1 MRTDRRGLF
10 CRKIM
15 FPVLAGAVSLTAL
28 TSGCGKN
35 DNTEE
40 ISSAETE
47 TQSQVIDNTIEWK
60 GKTYTYNRNLT
71 NILFIG
77 VDTTDPIGETYS
89 PGDAGQADC
98 IILLSLDEETE
109 QGTIIQINR
118 NTITTLDVYDD
129 TGSRAGSV
137 EGQLCLQYAYSIGG
151 ESSSWAVKKT
161 VGSILYG
168 VTIDG
173 YFTMQMDVIGDLND
187 AMGGVDIFMT
197 EDYTYID
204 SSFIEGTTVHLEG
217 DQAERYVRYR
227 DTSVFNSVED
237 RMKRQVEYITSMI
250 STMRAQGG
258 TKLYDIISPYLG
270 TEVVTD
276 MSAEE
281 LNALS
286 SYEYLTDEVQYLPGE
301 EVMGEV
307 YEEYHLD
314 EDALQDLLIS
324 IFYTEVE

>member
-1 MRTDRRGLF
+1 MRIDRRRIF
-10 CRKIM
+10 RKKLLLPI
-15 FPVLAGAVSLTAL
+15 LAGTVLIVAL
-28 TSGCGKN
+28 TSGCGKK
-35 DNTEE
+35 DSAEE
-40 ISSAETE
+40 SSSAERE
-47 TQSQVIDNTIEWK
+47 TQSQAIDNTIEWK

-98 IILLSLDEETE
+98 IILLSLDKETE
-109 QGTIIQINR
+109 QGTILQINR
-118 NTITTLDVYDD
+118 NTMTTLDVYDD
-129 TGSRAGSV
+129 TGSRTGST
-137 EGQLCLQYAYSIGG
+137 EGQICLQYAYGIGG

-187 AMGGVDIFMT
+187 AMGGVDILMT

-204 SSFIEGTTVHLEG
+204 PAFIEGATVHLDG

-227 DTSVFNSVED
+227 DTSVFNSVEG
-237 RMKRQVEYITSMI
+237 RMERQVEYITAMI

-258 TKLYDIISPYLG
+258 TGLYDIISPYLG

-281 LNALS
+281 LDALS

-301 EVMGEV
+301 EVMGAV
-307 YEEYHLD
+307 YEEYNLD

>member
-1 MRTDRRGLF
+1 ML
-10 CRKIM
+10 
-15 FPVLAGAVSLTAL
+15 PVLAGTVLLAAL
-28 TSGCGKN
+28 TSGCGKK
-35 DNTEE
+35 DSAEE
-40 ISSAETE
+40 ISSAESE
-47 TQSQVIDNTIEWK
+47 TQGQAIDNTIEWK
-60 GKTYTYNRNLT
+60 GKKYTYNGDLT
-71 NILFIG
+71 NILFLGI
-77 VDTTDPIGETYS
+77 DTTDPIGESYE
-89 PGDAGQADC
+89 PGAAGQADC
-98 IILLSLDEETE
+98 IILLSLNEETE

-118 NTITTLDVYDD
+118 NTMTTLDVYDD
-129 TGSRAGSV
+129 AGNRVGST
-137 EGQLCLQYAYSIGG
+137 EGQLCLQYAYGIGG

-161 VGSILYG
+161 VGSLLYG
-168 VTIDG
+168 VSIDG

-187 AMGGVDIFMT
+187 AMGGVDITMSA
-197 EDYTYID
+197 DYTDID
-204 SSFIEGTTVHLEG
+204 PSFTEGTTVHLEG

-227 DTSVFNSVED
+227 DTSVFNGIED

-250 STMRAQGG
+250 SAMRAQGG
-258 TKLYDIISPYLG
+258 TELYDIISPYLG
-270 TEVVTD
+270 SEVVTD

-307 YEEYHLD
+307 YEEYYID